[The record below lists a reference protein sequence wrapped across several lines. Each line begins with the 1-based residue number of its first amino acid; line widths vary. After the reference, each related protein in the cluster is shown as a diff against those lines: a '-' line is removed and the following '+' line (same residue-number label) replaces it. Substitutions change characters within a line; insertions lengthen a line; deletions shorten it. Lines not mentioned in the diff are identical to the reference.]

1 MSHLSRDERLLAL
14 DDALPH
20 ARAAHA
26 DECAACRAD
35 LDALRAVLA
44 RVRAT
49 DVPEPSP
56 LFWDYLAARVS
67 DAIAREPA
75 PARAPAAWWRASRY
89 PWAAAALAALAVMA
103 GYLGPARRSPASAP
117 AAVVAHVAPDVTM
130 VPDPGGPPDP
140 VTPDAEDGWGLIAA
154 MADEGGAGAAAFDPQ
169 VGQSELSI
177 STLTPEERG
186 ALVGELEAAIAAD
199 GRKG

>member
-20 ARAAHA
+20 GRAAHLA
-26 DECAACRAD
+26 ECAACRAD
-35 LDALRAVLA
+35 VETLRTVVA
-44 RVRAT
+44 RVRAS

-67 DAIAREPA
+67 DAIAREPLPAAA
-75 PARAPAAWWRASRY
+75 PAPWWRPSRY
-89 PWAAAALAALAVMA
+89 TWAAAALAALVVLV
-103 GYLGPARRSPASAP
+103 GYLGPPRRAAPPAPVA
-117 AAVVAHVAPDVTM
+117 AHVASDTTLVAGVGGEPDDA
-130 VPDPGGPPDP
+130 VPGD
-140 VTPDAEDGWGLIAA
+140 EDGWGLIAA
-154 MADEGGAGAAAFDPQ
+154 MADEGGAPAFDPQ

-177 STLTPEERG
+177 SSLTAEERA
-186 ALVGELEAAIAAD
+186 ALVSELEAAIAAG

>member
-14 DDALPH
+14 DDTLPPG
-20 ARAAHA
+20 RTAHLA
-26 DECAACRAD
+26 ECAACRAD
-35 LDALRAVLA
+35 IEALRTVVA

-67 DAIAREPA
+67 DAIAREPL
-75 PARAPAAWWRASRY
+75 PAAMSAPWWRPSRY
-89 PWAAAALAALAVMA
+89 TWAAAALAALVVLV
-103 GYLGPARRSPASAP
+103 GYLGPPRRPAPPAP
-117 AAVVAHVAPDVTM
+117 VAAHVAPDTTPAGVETGGE
-130 VPDPGGPPDP
+130 PDDPEPG
-140 VTPDAEDGWGLIAA
+140 DGWGLITA
-154 MADEGGAGAAAFDPQ
+154 MADEGGASPFDPQ

-177 STLTPEERG
+177 SSLTAEERA

>member
-14 DDALPH
+14 DDTLPE
-20 ARAAHA
+20 AGAAHLA
-26 DECAACRAD
+26 ECVACRAD
-35 LDALRAVLA
+35 VDALRAVLE

-75 PARAPAAWWRASRY
+75 PAAAPAGWWRASRY
-89 PWAAAALAALAVMA
+89 TWAAAALAALAVMA
-103 GYLGPARRSPASAP
+103 GYLGPARRPPASAP
-117 AAVVAHVAPDVTM
+117 VVAHVAPDVTM
-130 VPDPGGPPDP
+130 VPDPGGERDP
-140 VTPDAEDGWGLIAA
+140 GAPDAEDGWGLIAA
-154 MADEGGAGAAAFDPQ
+154 MADEGGGAAFDPQ

-177 STLTPEERG
+177 STLTPEERA